1 MIDRTEV
8 TSDVPIRFSTAG
20 IGGPSAGLMFS
31 LAIYTQIADPGLRN
45 GRIVAGTGTID
56 RDGNVGDIGGI
67 DKKVVASAREG
78 AAIFFAPDNPVSE
91 EEQKAHPDA
100 KNNYQTALEAAKTIK
115 TDMKIVPVKTLQD
128 AIDYLKNNT
137 LILSEVSKLAHKQ
150 RRWYNSQMVQLLFTL
165 SSHIL
170 FYFILSFLPF

>member
-1 MIDRTEV
+1 MSQFAFQQPVSADQV
-8 TSDVPIRFSTAG
+8 LVSCLVW
-20 IGGPSAGLMFS
+20 PSIPRYL
-31 LAIYTQIADPGLRN
+31 TPGLRN

-100 KNNYQTALEAAKTIK
+100 KTT
-115 TDMKIVPVKTLQD
+115 T
-128 AIDYLKNNT
+128 
-137 LILSEVSKLAHKQ
+137 KQ
-150 RRWYNSQMVQLLFTL
+150 
-165 SSHIL
+165 
-170 FYFILSFLPF
+170 P